1 MAVKFD
7 GADDVV
13 NCGSNAVL
21 DNIQNAMTA
30 MAWINIVGFGENGTG
45 RIFNKASGW
54 LFFVNTL
61 NSTIRFISTRA
72 TTNGDW
78 VNAPFG
84 IATSTTYHVAV
95 TYNGS
100 DVANNAVFYVNGVL
114 SATTV
119 NAFPVGATSDDSA
132 SDLLMGNTPA
142 GDRAYNG
149 WIEDARVYSRILSA
163 DEILTIKNSQGR
175 DGIRNSMIGR
185 WMGQGQEA
193 VAVGNQI
200 DLSGN
205 SNTGVPSNGPV
216 YAAGPSNY
224 LRRSQ

>member
-1 MAVKFD
+1 MAIKFD
-7 GADDVV
+7 GTDDVV

-21 DNIQNAMTA
+21 DNIQAAMTA
-30 MAWINIVGFGENGTG
+30 MAWINIAGFGENGTG

-54 LFFVNTL
+54 LFFVNTT
-61 NSTIRFISTRA
+61 NSTIRLISTRA

-84 IATSTTYHVAV
+84 IALNTTYHVAV
-95 TYNGS
+95 TYDGS
-100 DVANNAVFYVNGVL
+100 STANNAVFYVDGVL

-132 SDLLMGNTPA
+132 GDLLIGNTPA
-142 GDRAYNG
+142 TDRTFNG
-149 WIEDARVYSRILSA
+149 WIEDARVYNRILTA
-163 DEILTIKNSQGR
+163 AEVLTIKNSQGR
-175 DGIRNSMIGR
+175 DNIRNSMIGR
-185 WMGQGQEA
+185 WMGQGVEA
-193 VAVGNQI
+193 GTIGNQI

-216 YAAGPSNY
+216 YTAGPSNY